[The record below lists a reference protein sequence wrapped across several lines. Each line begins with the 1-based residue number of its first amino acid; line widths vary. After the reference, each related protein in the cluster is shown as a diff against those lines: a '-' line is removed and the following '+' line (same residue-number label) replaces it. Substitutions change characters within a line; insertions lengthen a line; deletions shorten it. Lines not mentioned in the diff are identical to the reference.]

1 MLSVGPPLEQ
11 AITGLFMYIPSTGT
25 IPKCSFSGV
34 YSNAKAFE
42 RSVFRS
48 SSEMLNLKSTLSAI
62 FRSFVSYKSSL

>member
-1 MLSVGPPLEQ
+1 
-11 AITGLFMYIPSTGT
+11 MYIPSTGT